1 MSFVHL
7 HNHTHYSLLDG
18 LTKIDELVK
27 RAKEQGSPAVA
38 ITDHGNLYGAIE
50 FYQTCKKEGIK
61 PIIGVEAYLAKGSRL
76 DKNTRED
83 ARSFHLLLLAKNNK
97 GYHNLIKL
105 VTKSHLEGFYYKP
118 RIDWELL
125 KEHHEGV
132 IALSA
137 CLGGEISQL
146 ILAGELKKAKE
157 RIIEYRDLF
166 GKENYYLE
174 IMDHPQLEGQEE
186 VNKQLIKFSKE
197 LNVELVATNDV
208 HYLKKEDDEAQDI
221 LLCLQNKKKREDTD
235 RMSMLGEDYSMKSN
249 TQMKEAF
256 SEVPEAIENTVKI
269 AEKCNVEIKLG
280 ETQLPYFE
288 VPSGYDGDSYLRH
301 ICEQGAEKIYGQKF
315 ADLSDEIKD
324 RLDYELGVIK
334 NMGWP
339 SYFLI
344 TADFVNW
351 AKEHKIVVGPG
362 RGSAAGS
369 LVCYLSG
376 ITSIDPLEY
385 DLIFER
391 FLNPDRVSMPDI
403 DMDFADTGRD
413 KVIKYVEDKY
423 GHDKVSQIITFGTMA
438 ARAAIRDVGRVLDAP
453 YEFCDRISKTV
464 PMFTKLKK
472 ALETVPELKEMYNN
486 DPQVKQIIDYAIR
499 LEGVSRHS
507 STHACGV
514 LITKDP
520 LDDHV
525 PLQYASSADKS
536 IVSQYS
542 LHPVEDLGLLKMDFL
557 GLKNLSIIEAAL
569 KIIKNTRGQEIDIE
583 KIPLNDKKT
592 FELFKKGGTTGVF
605 QFESS
610 GMKRYLKE
618 LKPSEFE
625 DVIAM
630 VALYRPGPMEWIPDY
645 ITGKHG
651 TKKVSYLHPKLENI
665 LKKTYGVAIYQEQV
679 MQIARDLAGFSMAE
693 ADVLR
698 KAMGKKIPELLAK
711 QKEKF
716 IDGCVKNNIHQE
728 LAEQIFSFIEPFAG
742 YGFNRSHAACY
753 ALIGYQTAFLKAHWP
768 TEFMAALLTA
778 DQQNTDR
785 IAIEIEECTK
795 MGIKIMPPDINESY
809 ASFTVVTSGTSD
821 NQVADEYEKLD
832 TIRFGLNAI
841 KNVGE
846 HIVEVI
852 IEERKENGVYK
863 DIADFL
869 NRITDKDLNKKSLE
883 SLIKSGGLDKYGN
896 RGLLYHNLNKLLLAS
911 KEAAQAKASKQS
923 SLFSEENGFD
933 SKLSEVKLENG
944 PEIEQSE
951 KLKWEKELL
960 GLYISEHPINEI
972 KSRING
978 YAMPLRQLSQHK
990 DKGSIRTAGVITAVK
1005 KILTKKNERMLFV
1018 KIEDT
1023 ITNIEVLVFP
1033 KLLTANPDVWIEGEM
1048 ILVEGKVS
1056 DKDEEI
1062 KLLADKVYAVND
1074 KNLKEVLNPLKPNA
1088 IVRKKR
1094 FFSKKEKPN
1103 TAASTNNNNTV
1114 KKDFVNNKP
1123 ANMKV
1128 ENYNE
1133 TIVNKDNNE
1142 GELRKL
1148 ANPFKLIIKEELNG
1162 EELKTLKE
1170 IFAQYTGNSEVYI
1183 FEHFS
1188 NKIIKTPFK
1197 VNPSIILIS
1206 EIKKE
1211 FPQKI
1216 RVVET

>member
-1 MSFVHL
+1 
-7 HNHTHYSLLDG
+7 
-18 LTKIDELVK
+18 
-27 RAKEQGSPAVA
+27 
-38 ITDHGNLYGAIE
+38 
-50 FYQTCKKEGIK
+50 
-61 PIIGVEAYLAKGSRL
+61 
-76 DKNTRED
+76 
-83 ARSFHLLLLAKNNK
+83 
-97 GYHNLIKL
+97 
-105 VTKSHLEGFYYKP
+105 
-118 RIDWELL
+118 
-125 KEHHEGV
+125 
-132 IALSA
+132 
-137 CLGGEISQL
+137 
-146 ILAGELKKAKE
+146 
-157 RIIEYRDLF
+157 
-166 GKENYYLE
+166 
-174 IMDHPQLEGQEE
+174 
-186 VNKQLIKFSKE
+186 
-197 LNVELVATNDV
+197 
-208 HYLKKEDDEAQDI
+208 
-221 LLCLQNKKKREDTD
+221 
-235 RMSMLGEDYSMKSN
+235 
-249 TQMKEAF
+249 
-256 SEVPEAIENTVKI
+256 
-269 AEKCNVEIKLG
+269 
-280 ETQLPYFE
+280 
-288 VPSGYDGDSYLRH
+288 
-301 ICEQGAEKIYGQKF
+301 
-315 ADLSDEIKD
+315 
-324 RLDYELGVIK
+324 
-334 NMGWP
+334 
-339 SYFLI
+339 
-344 TADFVNW
+344 
-351 AKEHKIVVGPG
+351 
-362 RGSAAGS
+362 
-369 LVCYLSG
+369 
-376 ITSIDPLEY
+376 
-385 DLIFER
+385 
-391 FLNPDRVSMPDI
+391 
-403 DMDFADTGRD
+403 
-413 KVIKYVEDKY
+413 
-423 GHDKVSQIITFGTMA
+423 
-438 ARAAIRDVGRVLDAP
+438 
-453 YEFCDRISKTV
+453 
-464 PMFTKLKK
+464 
-472 ALETVPELKEMYNN
+472 
-486 DPQVKQIIDYAIR
+486 
-499 LEGVSRHS
+499 
-507 STHACGV
+507 
-514 LITKDP
+514 
-520 LDDHV
+520 
-525 PLQYASSADKS
+525 
-536 IVSQYS
+536 
-542 LHPVEDLGLLKMDFL
+542 
-557 GLKNLSIIEAAL
+557 
-569 KIIKNTRGQEIDIE
+569 
-583 KIPLNDKKT
+583 
-592 FELFKKGGTTGVF
+592 
-605 QFESS
+605 
-610 GMKRYLKE
+610 
-618 LKPSEFE
+618 
-625 DVIAM
+625 
-630 VALYRPGPMEWIPDY
+630 
-645 ITGKHG
+645 
-651 TKKVSYLHPKLENI
+651 
-665 LKKTYGVAIYQEQV
+665 
-679 MQIARDLAGFSMAE
+679 
-693 ADVLR
+693 
-698 KAMGKKIPELLAK
+698 
-711 QKEKF
+711 
-716 IDGCVKNNIHQE
+716 
-728 LAEQIFSFIEPFAG
+728 
-742 YGFNRSHAACY
+742 
-753 ALIGYQTAFLKAHWP
+753 
-768 TEFMAALLTA
+768 MAALLTA